1 MAKQRPTP
9 EEELLK
15 LIEKGDAGG
24 AVKFKRKRRFAL
36 SFGGLKVFKLSL
48 QKKIS
53 QALSALKSGLKE
65 PNLKVVNKLFIIIS
79 IALLTYSIVDF
90 VFQRPNIK
98 EVYRKSQLI
107 KERRPLEEA
116 PQEVRPFLH
125 YLEAVRRR
133 NIFSP
138 ISLKETE
145 EPVVDKKQLQE
156 LAQDLS
162 LVGISWDNEKPL
174 AMIEDKKANKTYF
187 LREGETISKFKI
199 DKILKDKV
207 ILRYEGQMIELM

>member
-24 AVKFKRKRRFAL
+24 AVKFKRKRKFAL
-36 SFGGLKVFKLSL
+36 SFGPLRGLKLFFEKRIGQGLSV
-48 QKKIS
+48 
-53 QALSALKSGLKE
+53 LKGGLKE
-65 PNLKVVNKLFIIIS
+65 PNLKVVNKLFLIVS
-79 IALLTYSIVDF
+79 IALLTYSIIDF

-107 KERRPLEEA
+107 KQRRPPERVTE
-116 PQEVRPFLH
+116 EVRPFLH
-125 YLEAVRRR
+125 YLEAVGRR

-138 ISLKETE
+138 ITLKETE
-145 EPVVDKKQLQE
+145 EPEVDKKQLQE
-156 LAQDLS
+156 LAKDLS
-162 LVGISWDNEKPL
+162 LVGISWDNAKPV
-174 AMIEDKKANKTYF
+174 AMIEDKKDNRTYF
-187 LREGETISKFKI
+187 LREGEMINKFKI